1 MSICAR
7 RRRGRPRNRPAW
19 AQRALTGAFA
29 AGLGIVAC
37 GEEPAPEGPPPARPI
52 KILKLDASA
61 GPGTLEYPGK
71 VSPAQHADMAFEVAG
86 RIVEFP
92 VIEGQSV
99 EEGALLA
106 RLDPRDYQDQV
117 AMARAERDRAQ
128 AYRDRVAEAAKSGA
142 VSKQDMTDAEAR
154 LEQAASRFSQREK
167 ALDDT
172 YLKAPFAGQ
181 MAKKLVQ
188 DFQNVKAKEPVL
200 ILQDTSTLEIKVDV
214 PERDL
219 RISQRTRGIEA
230 ATRAFDP
237 KVVVTSFPDRVLPAR
252 FKEFST
258 TADEVTR
265 TFRMTLAFDNL
276 PNVRMLP
283 GMTAKAILSAG
294 GTATGSFAIPSN
306 AVVADEGGSAFVW
319 RLDPATMKV
328 SRAAVEVGQLSGSSV
343 TVTSGLSSGD
353 EIAISGMAQ
362 LRDGME
368 VRRFR
373 K

>member
-1 MSICAR
+1 MSTCAPR
-7 RRRGRPRNRPAW
+7 RRVRLRTRRAW
-19 AQRALTGAFA
+19 ARRALTGALA
-29 AGLGIVAC
+29 AGLGVVAC
-37 GEEPAPEGPPPARPI
+37 GEEPAPEGPPPARPV
-52 KILKLDASA
+52 KILKLDAAA
-61 GPGTLEYPGK
+61 GAGTLEYPGK
-71 VSPAQHADMAFEVAG
+71 VSPAQHADMAFEVDG
-86 RIVEFP
+86 RIIEFP
-92 VIEGQSV
+92 VIEGQTV
-99 EEGALLA
+99 GEGALLA

-117 AMARAERDRAQ
+117 AMAKAERDRAQ

-154 LEQAASRFSQREK
+154 LEQAASRLSQREK
-167 ALDDT
+167 ALEDT

-181 MAKKLVQ
+181 MAKKLVE
-188 DFQNVKAKEPVL
+188 DFQNVKAKDPVL

-219 RISQRTRGIEA
+219 RISQRTRGIEE
-230 ATRAFDP
+230 ATRAFAP

-265 TFRMTLAFDNL
+265 TFRMTLAFDDV
-276 PNVRMLP
+276 PDIRVLP
-283 GMTAKAILSAG
+283 GMTAKAILSPG
-294 GTATGSFAIPSN
+294 GPATGSFAVPVN
-306 AVVADEGGSAFVW
+306 AVVADEGGGAFVW
-319 RLDPATMKV
+319 RVDSATMKV

-368 VRRFR
+368 VRRFG